1 MLRVL
6 RMIWKG
12 FVKLVQLAF
21 LTFVLFI
28 SVIGLINLYTIGS
41 TYSQML
47 TPEEL
52 ASTDFMAADVPILV
66 LGAGV
71 VNNEEPSLILKQRL
85 DQAFEVYE
93 LAPEKRL
100 IMSGD
105 HRDIYYNEVAVM
117 KDYLVNKGVPSSQ
130 IYLDHAGYSTYASLY
145 RLKEVIGEERVI
157 IVTQGYHL
165 SRALMLARGLGL
177 DAVGVPAPDSKS
189 SRGYR
194 EMREIFARVKDF
206 AITYLGYEEEE
217 SPILGE
223 KFDLLMDGDQ
233 TNDKEGLGN

>member
-21 LTFVLFI
+21 LTFILFI

-145 RLKEVIGEERVI
+145 RER
-157 IVTQGYHL
+157 
-165 SRALMLARGLGL
+165 S
-177 DAVGVPAPDSKS
+177 DW
-189 SRGYR
+189 
-194 EMREIFARVKDF
+194 
-206 AITYLGYEEEE
+206 
-217 SPILGE
+217 
-223 KFDLLMDGDQ
+223 
-233 TNDKEGLGN
+233 